1 MRCQQDRLMHM
12 RCVVTTIQHA
22 DLFSRAFLQGVED
35 NAQPVKFLK
44 LGAALDERVWYDDKY
59 YWEVPS
65 EAKASVHTIN
75 VADATD
81 NDGGAGD
88 KKQSAVYPVVE

>member
-44 LGAALDERVWYDDKY
+44 LGAALDERVWYVCQLFCHLP
-59 YWEVPS
+59 ELLGTESFCP
-65 EAKASVHTIN
+65 I
-75 VADATD
+75 
-81 NDGGAGD
+81 
-88 KKQSAVYPVVE
+88 